1 MTKEMISFAIVG
13 DEQVVDEIPLAEINT
28 VEYILDDTNRADES
42 VLSLQELEKARRF
55 QFAMQITTVKG
66 GHNSGRTYCL
76 QVSDYFKLVQRKNSS
91 SDVLITGI
99 VVENRI
105 LHGILM
111 MMSIRPPPRPSA
123 ISSFPTSSRWLGR
136 PAKWRRPRPAS
147 RRARTASARCPARAD
162 SPAPYAPRNE
172 HHTILAHRPRSSD
185 ASRVWG
191 GIAQSEQRD
200 KARAGR
206 TRDSGR
212 ADGRQG
218 AWAETRRE

>member
-105 LHGILM
+105 LPVSFSHFFSHHGIQ
-111 MMSIRPPPRPSA
+111 
-123 ISSFPTSSRWLGR
+123 ISFCL
-136 PAKWRRPRPAS
+136 
-147 RRARTASARCPARAD
+147 
-162 SPAPYAPRNE
+162 
-172 HHTILAHRPRSSD
+172 
-185 ASRVWG
+185 
-191 GIAQSEQRD
+191 
-200 KARAGR
+200 
-206 TRDSGR
+206 
-212 ADGRQG
+212 
-218 AWAETRRE
+218 